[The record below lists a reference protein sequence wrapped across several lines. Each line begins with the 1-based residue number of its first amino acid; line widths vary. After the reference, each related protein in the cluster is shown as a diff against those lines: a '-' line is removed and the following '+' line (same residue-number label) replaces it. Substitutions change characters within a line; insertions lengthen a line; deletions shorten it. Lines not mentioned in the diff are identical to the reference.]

1 MTREDAENAGLRPCK
16 RCKPN
21 QASLVEH
28 YGYNVTKACRFI
40 EESEKVPSLEELA
53 NHVGIS
59 MFHFHR
65 MFKTITGLTPREYA
79 LAHCAKRIR
88 NKLGHSE
95 TVTEAIYDA
104 GYKSN
109 RRFYETSNEPLGMT
123 PSNYR
128 AGGAGKY
135 VSP

>member
-1 MTREDAENAGLRPCK
+1 MRREDAENAGLRPCK

-28 YGYNVTKACRFI
+28 YTANVTKACRFI

-65 MFKTITGLTPREYA
+65 ITIRDIKEF
-79 LAHCAKRIR
+79 HIHFQRKKVCK
-88 NKLGHSE
+88 
-95 TVTEAIYDA
+95 IYP
-104 GYKSN
+104 YKKQK
-109 RRFYETSNEPLGMT
+109 
-123 PSNYR
+123 NYCNLLFT
-128 AGGAGKY
+128 KKD
-135 VSP
+135 

>member
-1 MTREDAENAGLRPCK
+1 
-16 RCKPN
+16 
-21 QASLVEH
+21 
-28 YGYNVTKACRFI
+28 
-40 EESEKVPSLEELA
+40 
-53 NHVGIS
+53 
-59 MFHFHR
+59 

-88 NKLGHSE
+88 NKLDHSE

-128 AGGAGKY
+128 AGGAVQKY